1 MLQTPDP
8 GGGRAHRDLGESH
21 VEGIDRDPDKQVNW
35 DVNTCTG
42 ALKKAGRKKQLR
54 KTLTFKKKARMSQIN
69 LDSKM
74 CAAQI

>member
-1 MLQTPDP
+1 MLPKS
-8 GGGRAHRDLGESH
+8 R

-54 KTLTFKKKARMSQIN
+54 KTLTFKKGEDVS
-69 LDSKM
+69 D
-74 CAAQI
+74 

>member
-8 GGGRAHRDLGESH
+8 GGGRAHRDLGETIVLPKSR
-21 VEGIDRDPDKQVNW
+21 VEGIDRDPDKQVTW

-54 KTLTFKKKARMSQIN
+54 KTLTLKKGEDVS
-69 LDSKM
+69 D
-74 CAAQI
+74 